1 MKSSVK
7 YLGALLATAVVAG
20 GSAAAFAPVTAYAWW
35 TELLVRASGFAP
47 KTLALPDGRLSYRQ
61 AGRGPAVMLI
71 HGFGAN
77 GTISWRAQMT
87 KLVKTHRVIVPDLL
101 WFGDSQS
108 QRAPSLSAQT
118 DALQVLIEHLGIA
131 DVALVGVSYGGFVAM
146 ELAHRLSQRISSMVI
161 INSPGTVYRQSDLDS
176 LLVRAEV
183 SSAEALFIPEQPT
196 DIARLL
202 RMTLAEQPLFP
213 IPTSVLEEM
222 RNQYY
227 VGREEALR
235 RLMRDLID
243 GREHYQARMH
253 GVTWPRTELIWSD
266 SDQIFPLP
274 IGRRLAEAIG
284 APMRVVPGAGHNL
297 PVEKPKETTA
307 LLSSILK
314 PQTS

>member
-1 MKSSVK
+1 MKTTVK
-7 YLGALLATAVVAG
+7 YLGALVATALVAG

-35 TELLVRASGFAP
+35 TELLVRAAGFSP
-47 KTLALPDGRLSYRQ
+47 KTLALSDGQLSYRQ
-61 AGRGPAVMLI
+61 AGRGPAVLLI

-77 GTISWRAQMT
+77 GVISWRAQMI
-87 KLVKTHRVIVPDLL
+87 KLAKTHRVIVPDLL

-108 QRAPSLSAQT
+108 QRAPTLSAQT
-118 DALQVLIEHLGIA
+118 DAMQSLIEHLGVTS
-131 DVALVGVSYGGFVAM
+131 VALVGVSYGGFVAM
-146 ELAHRLSQRISSMVI
+146 ELAHRLLQRVSSMVI

-176 LLVRAEV
+176 LLARASV

-202 RMTLAEQPLFP
+202 RMTLAEQPRVP

-227 VGREEALR
+227 VGREDALR

-243 GREHYQARMH
+243 GREHYQARMS
-253 GVTWPRTELIWSD
+253 GASWPRTELIWGD

-274 IGRRLAEAIG
+274 IGLRLGEAIG
-284 APMRVVPGAGHNL
+284 APVRVVPGAGHNL
-297 PVEKPKETTA
+297 PVDKPKETTA

-314 PQTS
+314 PLIG